1 MNEAAFDV
9 RVAAGAM
16 LTLARIGG
24 EPFRRLLVRA
34 GIDAVLCALLAVSGS
49 AALDGIPGTLLV
61 AITILG
67 AIATIDLFVVLPLRV
82 SAFVIGPNTVKAL
95 NYRTIAAMALRGFKV
110 FSTASFA
117 AALLLWPALIAL
129 WLFDGRQGGLNA
141 IIEGTIPLW
150 LGAGTMLL
158 YSWVSIRL
166 FPIVPMRLID
176 ETVSLGRVWEATR
189 AIRFRIILAWAPT
202 FLLFAVLFFGAVAF
216 DAILASRIP
225 AGADVIGTLTAI
237 VVLAAGVF
245 AGAATNAEIARHVQS
260 WSASLPRDD

>member
-1 MNEAAFDV
+1 
-9 RVAAGAM
+9 M
-16 LTLARIGG
+16 LS
-24 EPFRRLLVRA
+24 
-34 GIDAVLCALLAVSGS
+34 ALLAVSGS

-82 SAFVIGPNTVKAL
+82 SALVIGPDAVKAL

-117 AALLLWPALIAL
+117 AALLLWPSLIAF

-158 YSWVSIRL
+158 YSWVAIRL
-166 FPIVPMRLID
+166 FPIVPMRLMD
-176 ETVSLGRVWEATR
+176 ETVSLGRVWTATR
-189 AIRFRIILAWAPT
+189 AIRFRIILAWTPT
-202 FLLFAVLFFGAVAF
+202 FLLFAVLVIGAAAF
-216 DAILASRIP
+216 DAIPVGRISS
-225 AGADVIGTLTAI
+225 AVDVIGTLTAI

-245 AGAATNAEIARHVQS
+245 AGAASNAEIAKRVHA
-260 WSASLPRDD
+260 WSARQPRDN